1 MVIKR
6 NLENSH
12 LQPRIQHQLQQFL
25 KKTVR
30 ILAKMKQKS
39 IDKNKNNL
47 KTYINQLV
55 NKAIA
60 HCPCNNI
67 LEIIVDRSKKLLL
80 KK

>member
-1 MVIKR
+1 MLIKR

-39 IDKNKNNL
+39 IDKNKSNL
-47 KTYINQLV
+47 KTFINRLV

-60 HCPCNNI
+60 QCPCIRI